1 MACANKLLSP
11 IHFRPIPF
19 SVQNSL
25 LFAKVSH
32 THLNNEHFPPKTL
45 SALTTDLIK
54 SYFDK
59 GSIQEAHTLFDEMS
73 HRDVVTW
80 TAMIT
85 GNISCN
91 RHSRAW
97 TMFSDM
103 LRHGVRPN
111 AFTVSAVL
119 KACKSLNLVA
129 LSCGKLVHGLAI
141 KIGTRGS
148 SIYVDNALMDMY
160 ATCCD
165 SMHDARTVFDD
176 IVMKNA
182 VSWTTLI
189 TGYTHRG
196 DAYGGLRV
204 FRQMFLEEGELSPFS
219 FSIAVRAC
227 ASIGSGILGKQ
238 VHAAVINHGFEPNL
252 PVMNSILDM
261 YCRCRLASE
270 AKQLFSEMTKKD
282 TITWNTL
289 IAGFETLDS
298 KESLCIF
305 SQMVSEGFSP
315 NCFTFTSVVAA
326 CSNLA
331 VLHCGQQLHGEI
343 VHRGLDNNLV
353 LSNALI
359 DMYAKCGNV
368 ADSLK
373 IFSEMPSTNLVSWTS
388 MMIGYGAHGH
398 GKEAVEL
405 FNEMVR
411 SGIKPDKIVFMA
423 VLSACSHAG
432 LVDEGLRY
440 FRLMTSYYNV
450 APDRDIYGCVVDLL
464 GRAGRLK
471 EAFQLIENMP
481 FKPDESIWVSLL
493 GACKAHKEPSMGKLV
508 ASRVL
513 DMKSNRAGT
522 YVLLSN
528 IYAAEG
534 KWDDFASLRKLMR
547 GMRNK
552 KEAGRSWIEL
562 KNQVYSFVVGDKSVS
577 SNELVSEVLELLIM
591 HMKDV
596 GYGPDLDCFVHDME
610 DETLIKT

>member
-1 MACANKLLSP
+1 MVTLTHA
-11 IHFRPIPF
+11 
-19 SVQNSL
+19 
-25 LFAKVSH
+25 
-32 THLNNEHFPPKTL
+32 HLNNNQQSPPKTL
-45 SALTTDLIK
+45 SALSTDLIS
-54 SYFDK
+54 SYFNK
-59 GSIQEAHTLFDEMS
+59 GSIEDAHTLFDEMS

-91 RHSRAW
+91 RHNRAW
-97 TMFSDM
+97 DMFSQM
-103 LRHGVRPN
+103 LKHGVRPN

-119 KACKSLNLVA
+119 KACKGLHYLNA

-141 KIGTRGS
+141 KNGTRGS
-148 SIYVDNALMDMY
+148 SIYVDNALMDVY

-165 SMHDARTVFDD
+165 TMLDARTLFDN
-176 IVMKNA
+176 IVIKNA

-196 DAYGGLRV
+196 DAYAGLRV

-238 VHAAVINHGFEPNL
+238 VHAAVINHGFESNL
-252 PVMNSILDM
+252 PVMNSIVDM
-261 YCRCRLASE
+261 YCRCRLAYE
-270 AKQLFSEMTKKD
+270 AKQLFCEMTHKD

-298 KESLCIF
+298 KESFCIF
-305 SQMVSEGFSP
+305 SRMVFEGYSP

-326 CSNLA
+326 CANLA

-343 VHRGLDNNLV
+343 VCRGLDNNLA

-359 DMYAKCGNV
+359 DMYAKCGKV
-368 ADSLK
+368 ADAHK
-373 IFSEMPSTNLVSWTS
+373 IFIEMPCTNLVSWTS
-388 MMIGYGAHGH
+388 MMIGFGAHGH

-405 FNEMVR
+405 FNEMVG

-450 APDRDIYGCVVDLL
+450 SPDRDIYGCVVDLL

-493 GACKAHKEPSMGKLV
+493 GACKAHKEPSMGKFV

-513 DMKSNRAGT
+513 DMKPNRVGT

-528 IYAAEG
+528 IFAAEG
-534 KWDDFASLRKLMR
+534 NWADFAISRKLMR

-562 KNQVYSFVVGDKSVS
+562 KSQVYSFIVGDKSVF
-577 SNELVSEVLELLIM
+577 SNELISEALELLIM

-596 GYGPDLDCFVHDME
+596 GYVPDLDSFVHDLE
-610 DETLIKT
+610 DET

>member
-1 MACANKLLSP
+1 MAGARKLLSP
-11 IHFRPIPF
+11 TDFRPISF
-19 SVQNSL
+19 VVQNSL
-25 LFAKVSH
+25 RC
-32 THLNNEHFPPKTL
+32 TQLNTPFCPKD
-45 SALTTDLIK
+45 LTGLATDLIK

-59 GSIQEAHTLFDEMS
+59 GSIEEAHTLFDEMS
-73 HRDVVTW
+73 HRDVVAW

-85 GNISCN
+85 GCISCN
-91 RHSRAW
+91 QHNRAW
-97 TMFSDM
+97 NAFCQM
-103 LRHGVRPN
+103 LRGGVQPN
-111 AFTVSAVL
+111 AFTISAVL
-119 KACKSLNLVA
+119 KACKGLKA
-129 LSCGKLVHGLAI
+129 LSCGTLVHGCAI
-141 KIGTRGS
+141 KVGTHGS

-165 SMHDARTVFDD
+165 SMDHARMVFDD
-176 IVMKNA
+176 IITKNA

-204 FRQMFLEEGELSPFS
+204 FRQMFLEEGEVSPFS

-227 ASIGSGILGKQ
+227 TSIGSDNLGKQ
-238 VHAAVINHGFEPNL
+238 VHAAVINHGFESNL

-261 YCRCRLASE
+261 YCRCRCASE
-270 AKQLFSEMTKKD
+270 AKQLFREMTQKD

-298 KESLCIF
+298 EESLCIF
-305 SQMVSEGFSP
+305 SRMVSEGFGP

-326 CSNLA
+326 CANLA
-331 VLHCGQQLHGEI
+331 VLYCGKQLHGGI
-343 VHRGLDNNLV
+343 VRRGLDNNMA

-368 ADSLK
+368 ADSHK
-373 IFSEMPSTNLVSWTS
+373 IFCEMSSTNLVSWTS
-388 MMIGYGAHGH
+388 MMIGYGSHGH

-411 SGIKPDKIVFMA
+411 LGIKPDKIVFMA

-464 GRAGRLK
+464 GRAGRVK
-471 EAFQLIENMP
+471 EAYQLIENMP
-481 FKPDESIWVSLL
+481 FKPDESIWVALL
-493 GACKAHKEPSMGKLV
+493 GACKAHKQPSMVKL
-508 ASRVL
+508 AALRVL
-513 DMKSNRAGT
+513 DMKPNKAGT

-534 KWDDFASLRKLMR
+534 NWADFASLRKLMR
-547 GMRNK
+547 GIKNK
-552 KEAGRSWIEL
+552 KEVGRSWIEL
-562 KNQVYSFVVGDKSVS
+562 KNQVYSFVVGDRFVS
-577 SNELVSEVLELLIM
+577 SNEQVCEVLKLLIM
-591 HMKDV
+591 HMKDIGHV
-596 GYGPDLDCFVHDME
+596 PDLDCFVHDLK
-610 DETLIKT
+610 DVT